1 MNREYLLMRIAL
13 GDTTAE
19 KNNITLDEKDK
30 KAIEWYKNESR
41 RSDEEGKDIVFFA
54 PDED

>member
-19 KNNITLDEKDK
+19 KNGITLDEKDK

-41 RSDEEGKDIVFFA
+41 EAKKEGKNIVFFA